1 MPMPPKKPDENLEE
15 WMTTY
20 SDMVTLLLCFFVMLL
35 AASKVDTV
43 MFEQIRTG
51 ISRDFMDKKVEQPVS
66 MLVADLSSDI
76 KTLKMDKEALLG
88 SDHIGVTL
96 DLEADT
102 FFDSGS
108 AELKAAAYP
117 ILRKLAATLKEP
129 RYSLFRFDTHGAIPV
144 KLGIV
149 VRPRVRR
156 CPRSDSRRIGRNAFA
171 RRRHVGHSAALSQPR
186 RLRQSHSAQPAT
198 QPPRFVAYGSRLQI
212 ITLFRYSKN
221 DKAVSS

>member
-1 MPMPPKKPDENLEE
+1 MPMPLKKPDENLEE

-76 KTLKMDKEALLG
+76 KSLKLDKESLLG
-88 SDHIGVTL
+88 SDHVGVTL

-108 AELKAAAYP
+108 AKLKEAAYP

-129 RYSLFRFDTHGAIPV
+129 RYSLFRFEVQGHTDDDPIHTEQFPSNWE
-144 KLGIV
+144 L
-149 VRPRVRR
+149 
-156 CPRSDSRRIGRNAFA
+156 SSA
-171 RRRHVGHSAALSQPR
+171 RASAVARALISGGLDPTRLRAVGMADIQPR
-186 RLRQSHSAQPAT
+186 YPNRD
-198 QPPRFVAYGSRLQI
+198 AYGNPIRHNQQRNRRVL
-212 ITLFRYSKN
+212 LRMDPVYK
-221 DKAVSS
+221 